1 MAGNIVSG
9 KAVGEWVA
17 AKVGGVLQDNSTA
30 IGLERDGQLVAG
42 AFYENWNRR
51 SIVGHIAIHGKITI
65 GFVRAICSYP
75 FDDCGVHK
83 LIGPISSNN
92 KKAIKFAIRIGFE
105 EEARIKDAD
114 PDGDIIL
121 FTLTKDKCRY
131 LGVRHGKER

>member
-42 AFYENWNRR
+42 TIYESWNGR
-51 SIVGHIAIHGKITI
+51 SIVCHIAITGTITP
-65 GFVRAICSYP
+65 GFMRAICRYP
-75 FDDCGVHK
+75 FDVCRVHK
-83 LIGPISSNN
+83 VIGPIPSSNE
-92 KKAIKFAIRIGFE
+92 KAIENAIRIGFQ

-131 LGVRHGKER
+131 LGVRHGK